1 MACSW
6 DSTTSAGPEGP
17 NLLRH
22 TGGLHH
28 AAVRGEVATQHGQT
42 AFGDGRMIDVVNRAV
57 HTVAVEGVEQRGMR
71 PRIRGHDVTRG
82 RQIHLLGFLGAGI
95 THDVPVVEFV
105 LKRLVI
111 DGMHVAVQLAGTVE
125 LAENASDATGAMH
138 VGDLPF
144 AGRRSLADAGHGVG
158 DALDV
163 VKREVHVG
171 GLRHGE
177 DMQHC
182 IGGATHG
189 HIHGHGVLERFLGG
203 DGTREHSLVII
214 VVILLG
220 DLDDLLGGALEQIL
234 AVGVRSQNGA
244 IAWQGQ
250 ADGLGQAVHR
260 IRGEHAGAGTT
271 GRADGLLIGEQILF
285 VQIVVGGGIHHV
297 DQIGVLLHGS
307 VGKYRGAGL
316 HRTAGD
322 EDGRDVQTQSGHQHA
337 RHDLVTVRDADQ
349 GVGTVRVHLIFH
361 GVGDDVTA
369 RQGVQHAGVSHGDA
383 VVNGHRVELTRN
395 AASFLDGLGDQST
408 NLVQVHVAGQELIEG
423 IGNGDDRLAEILT
436 VHASGTVEG
445 ACAREYSSIHQF
457 CRSHFHVLYCGG

>member
-1 MACSW
+1 MRHIAVAGFEFGAALGQLFVGKLDVHRTVRDINGNDVAVLDQGNRALVCRLGSDMADGQTGGAAGIAAVGQHGDLLADTLALDERRWVQHLLHARAALRALVTDDQRHTGLQSVVEDDLDGLFLGFDDQCR
-6 DSTTSAGPEGP
+6 STEGP

-158 DALDV
+158 YALDV

-322 EDGRDVQTQSGHQHA
+322 EDGRDVQTQSGH
-337 RHDLVTVRDADQ
+337 
-349 GVGTVRVHLIFH
+349 
-361 GVGDDVTA
+361 
-369 RQGVQHAGVSHGDA
+369 
-383 VVNGHRVELTRN
+383 
-395 AASFLDGLGDQST
+395 
-408 NLVQVHVAGQELIEG
+408 
-423 IGNGDDRLAEILT
+423 
-436 VHASGTVEG
+436 
-445 ACAREYSSIHQF
+445 
-457 CRSHFHVLYCGG
+457 